1 MSTAPWQSNDA
12 ELLAEL
18 GALETQ
24 LHSTWAR
31 MLSVVAEIDSRGMAG
46 GLGYGSTVG
55 LVRAVARVSRG
66 DARARV
72 DAAADVL
79 PGRGLGGAPV
89 EPKLPGT
96 AAAVADHA
104 IGAADVA
111 VIRSVLSRIPAH
123 VPAEQRAEVEAE
135 LARHPDAGCRAV
147 GGTGQADPGLP

>member
-55 LVRAVARVSRG
+55 LVRAVARG

-79 PGRGLGGAPV
+79 PGRGG
-89 EPKLPGT
+89 
-96 AAAVADHA
+96 
-104 IGAADVA
+104 
-111 VIRSVLSRIPAH
+111 
-123 VPAEQRAEVEAE
+123 
-135 LARHPDAGCRAV
+135 
-147 GGTGQADPGLP
+147 

>member
-1 MSTAPWQSNDA
+1 LHATAYCNIFRGELHCGLTRRPKLSVAGCSIWVMSTAPWQSNDA

-79 PGRGLGGAPV
+79 PGRGG
-89 EPKLPGT
+89 
-96 AAAVADHA
+96 
-104 IGAADVA
+104 
-111 VIRSVLSRIPAH
+111 
-123 VPAEQRAEVEAE
+123 
-135 LARHPDAGCRAV
+135 
-147 GGTGQADPGLP
+147 